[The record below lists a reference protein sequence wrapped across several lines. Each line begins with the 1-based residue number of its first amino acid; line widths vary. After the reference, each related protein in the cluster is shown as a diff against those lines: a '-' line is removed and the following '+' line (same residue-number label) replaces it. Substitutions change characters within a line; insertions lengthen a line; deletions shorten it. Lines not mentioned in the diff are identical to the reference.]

1 MSLQYCVAVF
11 LLEGK
16 ALVEQFAEEKVS
28 DSEVLE
34 LAKRV
39 EILLD
44 DEVEKVYPDRFANK
58 VEILLRSGERFETR
72 VDFAK
77 GSSERPMSFEEVAEK
92 FKSLAGR
99 VIAERRID
107 AIVEAVEKFE
117 KLDDIRELTRL
128 LE

>member
-28 DSEVLE
+28 DPKILE

-44 DEVEKVYPDRFANK
+44 DEVERVYPDRFANK
-58 VEILLRSGERFETR
+58 VRS
-72 VDFAK
+72 
-77 GSSERPMSFEEVAEK
+77 S
-92 FKSLAGR
+92 
-99 VIAERRID
+99 
-107 AIVEAVEKFE
+107 
-117 KLDDIRELTRL
+117 
-128 LE
+128 